1 MRFHRDYRLRVLVPG
16 RELVIKPPF
25 RIQFE
30 AVKSIAGFGLNKLN
44 AKIFGLSEKNREY
57 FVKDVEQRKFLR
69 LELSAG
75 YRGNVKKIFTG
86 DLHRGSNKLGKNG
99 FETVFE
105 CFDGGFDYIN
115 SYTARTVVGK
125 QNTVNAILR
134 DMPNT
139 EKGKVGDFPQ
149 LVRPKVLMGASSKLL
164 EDFVGPDRKFYIEN
178 GRVNIIKDGE
188 IVTTLIPVV
197 NSRTGLIGTPEREFS
212 RVTFETLMDP
222 NIVPG
227 GRVELQSK
235 VAAHLNGTYRVD
247 SITYT
252 GDTEG
257 NDWKQKVTA
266 FIS

>member
-1 MRFHRDYRLRVLVPG
+1 MLVPG
-16 RELVIKPPF
+16 RELTITNPF

-30 AVKSIAGFGLNKLN
+30 AVKSIAGYGLNKLN
-44 AKIFGLSEKNREY
+44 AKLFGLSERNREY
-57 FVKDVEQRKFLR
+57 FVKDAEQRKFLR

-86 DLHRGSNKLGKNG
+86 DLHRGSNKLTKNG

-125 QNTVNAILR
+125 QNTVNAILQ

-139 EKGKVGDFPQ
+139 DKGRVGDFPQ

-164 EDFVGPDRKFYIEN
+164 EDFVGPDERFYIED
-178 GRVNIIKDGE
+178 GRVNIIKNGE
-188 IVTTLIPVV
+188 VVTTLIPAV

-212 RVTFETLMDP
+212 QVTFETLMNP
-222 NIVPG
+222 SIVPG
-227 GRVELQSK
+227 GRVQLEST

-247 SITYT
+247 SMTYT

-257 NDWKQKVTA
+257 NDWKQKVTT
-266 FIS
+266 FLR

>member
-1 MRFHRDYRLRVLVPG
+1 MLVPG
-16 RELVIKPPF
+16 RELTITNPF

-44 AKIFGLSEKNREY
+44 AKLYGLAERNRDY

-75 YRGNVKKIFTG
+75 YSGNVKKIFTG
-86 DLHRGSNKLGKNG
+86 DLHRGSNKLTKDG
-99 FETVFE
+99 FETSFE

-115 SYTARTVVGK
+115 SYTSRTVVGK
-125 QNTVNAILR
+125 QNTVNAILQ

-139 EKGKVGDFPQ
+139 QKGKVKDFPQ

-164 EDFVGPDRKFYIEN
+164 EDFTGPGESFYIED
-178 GRVNIIKDGE
+178 GRVNIIKNGE

-197 NSRTGLIGTPEREFS
+197 NSDTGLIGTPEREFS
-212 RVTFETLMDP
+212 RVTFETLMNP
-222 NIVPG
+222 SIVPG
-227 GRVELQSK
+227 GRVELRSQ
-235 VAAHLNGTYRVD
+235 VASHLDGTYRVD
-247 SITYT
+247 SVTYT

-266 FIS
+266 FIR